1 MERVLEPEVMEDEEQ
16 AAAYA
21 EADFSLSNQMFVDDF
36 WADCDP
42 GCANVLDLG
51 CGSGDIPIRLVR
63 GRPSVHI
70 TAVDAS
76 NAMLRLAERAVQHTG
91 LTQQIALV
99 KGRVPGLSLADA
111 EFDAI
116 VSKDLLHH
124 LPDPLVLWEEIERLA
139 RRRTRV
145 YVMDLFRP
153 ESERDA
159 NDIVE
164 SVSGSE
170 PEILKHDFYNS
181 LLAAFTA
188 DEIEEQLRRA
198 NLDLEVSTVSER
210 HLLIKG
216 VLE

>member
-1 MERVLEPEVMEDEEQ
+1 MERVLEPEVMDDEEQ

-21 EADFSLSNQMFVDDF
+21 KADFSSSNQMFVDGF

-51 CGSGDIPIRLVR
+51 CGSADIPIRLVR
-63 GRPSVHI
+63 ARPSVHI

-76 NAMLRLAERAVQHTG
+76 DAMLRLAEKAVQQAG
-91 LTQQIALV
+91 LAQQITLV

-111 EFDAI
+111 ELDAI

-124 LPDPLVLWEEIERLA
+124 LPDPLVLWEETKRLT
-139 RRRTRV
+139 RGRIRV

-153 ESERDA
+153 ATRQGA
-159 NDIVE
+159 RDIVE

-170 PEILKHDFYNS
+170 PEILKRDFYNS

-188 DEIEEQLRRA
+188 DEIEEQLRRT
-198 NLDLEVSTVSER
+198 NLDLEVSAVSER

-216 VLE
+216 VLA

>member
-1 MERVLEPEVMEDEEQ
+1 MKRVLEPEVMNDEEQ

-21 EADFSLSNQMFVDDF
+21 LADFSSSNQMFVDGF
-36 WADCDP
+36 LADCDS
-42 GCANVLDLG
+42 GCARILDLG
-51 CGSGDIPIRLVR
+51 CGPADIPIRIVR
-63 GRPSVHI
+63 ARPSLHV

-76 NAMLRLAERAVQHTG
+76 DAMLRLAAEAVQQAG
-91 LTQQIALV
+91 FSQQIALV
-99 KGRVPGLSLADA
+99 KGRLPGLSLGDA
-111 EFDAI
+111 KFDAI

-124 LPDPLVLWEEIERLA
+124 LPDPLVFWEEAKRLA
-139 RRRTRV
+139 RGRARV

-153 ESERDA
+153 QSKQDA
-159 NDIVE
+159 RDIVE
-164 SVSGSE
+164 SVSAGE
-170 PEILKHDFYNS
+170 PEILKSDFYNS

-198 NLDLEVSTVSER
+198 NLDLEVRTVSER

>member
-1 MERVLEPEVMEDEEQ
+1 MDDEEQ
-16 AAAYA
+16 ASAYA
-21 EADFSLSNQMFVDDF
+21 QADFSSSNQMFVDGF
-36 WADCDP
+36 LADCDP
-42 GCANVLDLG
+42 GCANVLDIG
-51 CGSGDIPIRLVR
+51 CGPADIPIRLVR

-76 NAMLRLAERAVQHTG
+76 DAMVHLAQKAVQQAG
-91 LTQQIALV
+91 LAQQITLV
-99 KGRVPGLSLADA
+99 KGCVPGLSLADA
-111 EFDAI
+111 AFDAI

-124 LPDPLVLWEEIERLA
+124 LPDPLVLWEETKRLT
-139 RRRTRV
+139 RGRTRV

-153 ESERDA
+153 ETRQDA
-159 NDIVE
+159 RDIVE
-164 SVSGSE
+164 SVSADE
-170 PEILKHDFYNS
+170 TEILQSDFYNS
-181 LLAAFTA
+181 LLAAFTT

>member
-1 MERVLEPEVMEDEEQ
+1 MDDEEQ
-16 AAAYA
+16 ASAYA
-21 EADFSLSNQMFVDDF
+21 QADFSSSNQMFVDGF
-36 WADCDP
+36 LADCDP
-42 GCANVLDLG
+42 GCANVLDIG
-51 CGSGDIPIRLVR
+51 CGPADIPIRLVQ

-76 NAMLRLAERAVQHTG
+76 DAMVRLAQKAVQQAG
-91 LTQQIALV
+91 LTRQIALV
-99 KGRVPGLSLADA
+99 KGRLPGLSLADA

-124 LPDPLVLWEEIERLA
+124 LPDPLVLWEETKRLT
-139 RRRTRV
+139 RGRTRV

-153 ESERDA
+153 ETRQDA
-159 NDIVE
+159 RDIVE
-164 SVSGSE
+164 SVSADE
-170 PEILKHDFYNS
+170 TEILQSDFYNS
-181 LLAAFTA
+181 LLAAFTV